1 MVKKT
6 NDWKKNVEANS
17 RLLKKFEE
25 SRSELENVLQVAYCC
40 LKERGDPEE
49 LLRKHTV
56 SMTETF
62 ECVSIELSSVC
73 A

>member
-6 NDWKKNVEANS
+6 SDWKKNVEANS

-25 SRSELENVLQVAYCC
+25 SRSELESVLQIAYCC

-49 LLRKHTV
+49 LLKKHTV
-56 SMTETF
+56 SVPEMF
-62 ECVSIELSSVC
+62 EQVCV
-73 A
+73 